1 MNKEIAKKLTDIV
14 AGEGSKLWQ
23 IDDNNWVGVAWTGDG
38 RILILHEDK
47 ICEYSGGAAWDEM
60 DAFLEPLREGDS
72 DEGGSIHLPAVTPSK
87 VIKWK
92 LASSNT
98 QNQTISSAQVE
109 SQELI
114 FIHAPNGDWSKSH
127 DDTIINYETWDGTN
141 WTAKIKVNAD
151 GSVIFTHA
159 PNGGNW
165 SKSHDDTIINYK
177 TWDETNW
184 TAKAKVNS
192 NGSVIFT
199 HAPNGDW
206 SKSHDDTIINYKTWG
221 GTNWTAKVKVKSG
234 SSVIPPAPAPEPAPL
249 PTPVDPDIIITA
261 IADVY
266 ISNLVYKGQ
275 VKRTQSDEY
284 VELTN
289 RGNKAADISN
299 WKVTSAG
306 STKQWFVFPAGSI
319 LDAGKSCRVY
329 TNEVHP
335 ETGGFSFGSK
345 TAIWND
351 AGDELNLFDATAK
364 KVATLAYGK
373 TRKKP

>member
-1 MNKEIAKKLTDIV
+1 MNKEIAKKLTDVV
-14 AGEGSKLWQ
+14 AGQGSNLWQ
-23 IDDNNWVGVAWTGDG
+23 IDDDNWVGVAWTGDG

-47 ICEYSGGAAWDEM
+47 ICEYKDDEAWETM
-60 DAFLEPLREGDS
+60 CTFLEPLESSGIRSGP
-72 DEGGSIHLPAVTPSK
+72 GPLPAVTPSK

-98 QNQTISSAQVE
+98 QNQTVSIAQVE

-114 FIHAPNGDWSKSH
+114 FIHAPNGDWSSSH
-127 DDTIINYETWDGTN
+127 DDIIINYETWDGTN

-151 GSVIFTHA
+151 C
-159 PNGGNW
+159 
-165 SKSHDDTIINYK
+165 
-177 TWDETNW
+177 
-184 TAKAKVNS
+184 
-192 NGSVIFT
+192 SVIFT

-234 SSVIPPAPAPEPAPL
+234 SSAIPPAPAPEPAPL
-249 PTPVDPDIIITA
+249 PKPADPDIIITA

-266 ISNLVYKGQ
+266 MSNLVYKGQ
-275 VKRTQSDEY
+275 VKRIQSDEY

-289 RGNKAADISN
+289 RGNKAADISG
-299 WKVTSAG
+299 WKITSAG
-306 STKQWFVFPAGSI
+306 SAKQWFIFPAGSA
-319 LDAGKSCRVY
+319 LGAGKSLRIY

-335 ETGGFSFGSK
+335 ETGGYSFASK

-351 AGDELNLFDATAK
+351 AGDELNLFNAK
-364 KVATLAYGK
+364 GENVATLTYGK
-373 TRKKP
+373 ARKK

>member
-1 MNKEIAKKLTDIV
+1 MNKEIAKKLTDVV
-14 AGEGSKLWQ
+14 AGQGSNLWQ
-23 IDDNNWVGVAWTGDG
+23 IDDDNWVGVAWTGDG

-47 ICEYSGGAAWDEM
+47 ICEYKDDEAWETM
-60 DAFLEPLREGDS
+60 CTFLEPLESSGIRSGL
-72 DEGGSIHLPAVTPSK
+72 GPLPAVTPSK

-98 QNQTISSAQVE
+98 QNQTVSIAQVE

-114 FIHAPNGDWSKSH
+114 FIHAPNGDWSSSH
-127 DDTIINYETWDGTN
+127 DDIIINYETWDGTN
-141 WTAKIKVNAD
+141 WTAKVKVNAD

-159 PNGGNW
+159 PNGDW

-177 TWDETNW
+177 TWDGTNW

-192 NGSVIFT
+192 DGSVIFT

-234 SSVIPPAPAPEPAPL
+234 SSAIPPAPAPEPAPL
-249 PTPVDPDIIITA
+249 PKPADPDIIITA

-266 ISNLVYKGQ
+266 MSNLVYKGQ

-289 RGNKAADISN
+289 RGNKAADISG
-299 WKVTSAG
+299 WKITSAG
-306 STKQWFVFPAGSI
+306 SAKQWFIFPAGSA
-319 LDAGKSCRVY
+319 LGAGKSLRIY

-335 ETGGFSFGSK
+335 ETGGYSFASK

-351 AGDELNLFDATAK
+351 AGDELNLFNAK
-364 KVATLAYGK
+364 GENVATLTYGK
-373 TRKKP
+373 ARKK